1 MSVIQDII
9 KNEGDPDSW
18 PVDVHEYTRQQTLF
32 WESYLSFS
40 NIHLL
45 SNCQYPESGLAE
57 DTASPPPDW
66 ARSWSQTNTGLTYRL
81 RQSFYKEVKALRRG
95 QRGQSP
101 HSTLLSTEWCLFY
114 SPRLCV
120 VTDRRLCKQDP
131 CSSVFSRFKRI
142 FAKNTRSFAISET

>member
-45 SNCQYPESGLAE
+45 SNCQYPASGGWPRTLHHHRQIGPGPGPRP
-57 DTASPPPDW
+57 T
-66 ARSWSQTNTGLTYRL
+66 QVLLTDSRK
-81 RQSFYKEVKALRRG
+81 SFYKEVEALKPFK
-95 QRGQSP
+95 RGQSP
-101 HSTLLSTEWCLFY
+101 HSTLLSTE
-114 SPRLCV
+114 
-120 VTDRRLCKQDP
+120 
-131 CSSVFSRFKRI
+131 
-142 FAKNTRSFAISET
+142 

>member
-18 PVDVHEYTRQQTLF
+18 PVDVHEYTQQTVF

-45 SNCQYPESGLAE
+45 SNCRYPESGLAE

-66 ARSWSQTNTGLTYRL
+66 ARSWSQTTTGLT
-81 RQSFYKEVKALRRG
+81 
-95 QRGQSP
+95 
-101 HSTLLSTEWCLFY
+101 
-114 SPRLCV
+114 
-120 VTDRRLCKQDP
+120 
-131 CSSVFSRFKRI
+131 
-142 FAKNTRSFAISET
+142 

>member
-45 SNCQYPESGLAE
+45 SNCRYPESGLAR
-57 DTASPPPDW
+57 TLHHHHQIGPGPGPRPTQVLLTV
-66 ARSWSQTNTGLTYRL
+66 ARHRN
-81 RQSFYKEVKALRRG
+81 
-95 QRGQSP
+95 
-101 HSTLLSTEWCLFY
+101 
-114 SPRLCV
+114 
-120 VTDRRLCKQDP
+120 
-131 CSSVFSRFKRI
+131 
-142 FAKNTRSFAISET
+142 

>member
-45 SNCQYPESGLAE
+45 SNCQYPESGLAR
-57 DTASPPPDW
+57 TLHHHHQIGPGPGP
-66 ARSWSQTNTGLTYRL
+66 RPTQVLLT
-81 RQSFYKEVKALRRG
+81 
-95 QRGQSP
+95 
-101 HSTLLSTEWCLFY
+101 
-114 SPRLCV
+114 
-120 VTDRRLCKQDP
+120 D
-131 CSSVFSRFKRI
+131 SRK
-142 FAKNTRSFAISET
+142 